1 MDSIFAL
8 IWTIG
13 FVVGCGTIFLTVAF
27 WYCTK
32 NKTHYKNGY
41 QPTHSNLDLN
51 HPPQGGSGVPPP
63 MPPPSDLNW
72 R

>member
-1 MDSIFAL
+1 MDAIFL
-8 IWTIG
+8 LVWTLG
-13 FVVGCGTIFLTVAF
+13 FVIGCGTIFLTVAF